1 MKKFNSILAFAV
13 LVALPFAFNACKDE
27 VKPDAPTVAG
37 PAAVTAVQAGASSD
51 ITFTVTI
58 PGGYKSSTVTA
69 NGGTAAIKTDGTVG
83 GTTASIVVTFT
94 AGATAGAGSVTITTT
109 DNNSKIGT
117 ATAVLGITIP
127 GSPTVTAPTAT
138 TAVVTTTPV
147 DITFATTVPGKFS
160 SATVTAT
167 GGTAVVKTPLAA
179 NATSGNIVVTY
190 TGTTAGAG
198 SVTLTVKDV
207 NNLTSFAT
215 AVTSVS
221 LPAPVSVTGIIT
233 ASTSW
238 TKNNKYIL
246 QGNVYVQAPAVLTIE
261 AGTVIFGDKLT
272 KGALIISRGAKII
285 AKGTATSP
293 IVFTSSAPQG
303 FRNYG
308 DWGGVVILGFAQN
321 NQSADQAIEG
331 ISAPTGD
338 NGKYGIATKTAG
350 ATTTENDDSGELSYA
365 RIEFAGIA
373 LSTDNE
379 LNGLTLGSVGSTTK
393 INNIQVSYS
402 GDDSYEWFGG
412 TVNGSYLIAYRGW
425 DDEFDTDFG
434 YTGSNQFLVSYRD
447 PNIADKSGSNGFESD
462 NNAQGDAKTPL
473 TAPIFANVSFFGP
486 FAFANP
492 SNSTTN
498 TAGALN
504 TANISSNFQRA
515 AHIRRNTAMD
525 AINCVFIGYRDGIFF
540 DQTNAAA
547 IVRGNFLGR
556 HSGTVKLY
564 TINGLGGSA
573 VYSDANFFAENTVN
587 GYTTPNPLT
596 SLNTITSTALDLS
609 ANFAGGAIDFSWIS
623 AAATATTPAVTTTL
637 SKVLWNLN
645 APNPLLSA
653 NSSLLTGAAAI
664 PASTTGF
671 TFQTVAYRG
680 AFDATNNWS
689 SSTWTNYDPN
699 NTAY

>member
-1 MKKFNSILAFAV
+1 MKKFNSILAFA
-13 LVALPFAFNACKDE
+13 LLLALPFAFNACKDE

-58 PGGYKSSTVTA
+58 PGGYKSSTVAA
-69 NGGTAAIKTDGTVG
+69 NGGTASIKTDGTVG
-83 GTTASIVVTFT
+83 QTTASVVVTFT
-94 AGATAGAGSVTITTT
+94 AGATAGAGSVSITTT
-109 DNNSKIGT
+109 DNNSKTGT
-117 ATAVLGITIP
+117 ATAVLSITIP
-127 GSPTVTAPTAT
+127 GSPTVTAPTTT

-179 NATSGNIVVTY
+179 NATSGDIVVTY

-221 LPAPVSVTGIIT
+221 LPAPVNVTGIIS
-233 ASTSW
+233 ANTSW

-246 QGNVYVQAPAVLTIE
+246 SGNVYVQAPAVLTIE

-338 NGKYGIATKTAG
+338 NGKYGIGTKTVG

-412 TVNGSYLIAYRGW
+412 TVNGSNLIAYRGW

-504 TANISSNFQRA
+504 TSNISSNYQRA

-525 AINCVFIGYRDGIFF
+525 VVNSVFIGYRDGIFF
-540 DQTNAAA
+540 DQTNGAA
-547 IVRGNFLGR
+547 VVKGNYLAR
-556 HSGTVKLY
+556 HSGNIKLY
-564 TINGLGGSA
+564 TVNSLGGA
-573 VYSDANFFAENTVN
+573 TGYNDNFFADNTVN
-587 GYTTPNPLT
+587 GYTPTSPLT
-596 SLNTITSTALDLS
+596 SPNNVTTTALDLS
-609 ANFAGGAIDFSWIS
+609 ANFAGGAIDFSWTS
-623 AAATATTPAVTTTL
+623 GGSGTGGAAL
-637 SKVLWNLN
+637 SLTKVLWNLN
-645 APNPLLSA
+645 TPNPLLSTT
-653 NSSLLTGAAAI
+653 SSLLTGAVAI

-671 TFQTVAYRG
+671 TFQTVNYRG